1 MSTDPPTTLV
11 PEVPPRQWSFLDDAV
26 TRLIRERATL
36 GAQVSVWTPS
46 TGQHDLSWGT
56 DHRLGQLP
64 PAMLHST
71 FCVTKPV
78 LAVGVLV
85 ALNQAGLGADVPI
98 ATVTPASVR
107 VPVSV
112 PAVSRTQ
119 RRHRLHHQRS
129 PRRVRSCAHDGHR

>member
-78 LAVGVLV
+78 LAVGALV
-85 ALNQAGLGADVPI
+85 APPERSGRVLD
-98 ATVTPASVR
+98 TVDEPGTVSVR
-107 VPVSV
+107 G
-112 PAVSRTQ
+112 T
-119 RRHRLHHQRS
+119 
-129 PRRVRSCAHDGHR
+129 